1 MNGLA
6 DRNESII
13 GGTEALLLE
22 GVTDKPGFLKQLE
35 PGAIRAYPLTIWLH
49 YGRVEHPM
57 KDRRIAWVPT
67 NRLCV
72 MRPGVSP
79 AAEDIDIMRK
89 D

>member
-1 MNGLA
+1 MVWP
-6 DRNESII
+6 I
-13 GGTEALLLE
+13 GTEVLLGERKLFLLE

-35 PGAIRAYPLTIWLH
+35 LGAMGAYPLTIWLH

-57 KDRRIAWVPT
+57 KDRRIVWVPT